1 MLETHKQQAT
11 SLNQIKPRTNMINFY
26 GKALPIFR
34 KCMRIS
40 TIIVGI
46 QMCFSTLLVA
56 KVTKAQEMNFK
67 VVKAS
72 LKQVFKRIEQQANV
86 TFVYDEQIIN
96 ALPVLTLNIKKQ
108 QLSEVLAQ
116 LRGQTSLQFKLVG
129 NYIGVAEN
137 SENMP
142 ALSLSASENGKPIKI
157 TGYVRD
163 ATGQPISGVSVLVKG
178 TKIATSTNTAGQFS
192 IEANLGDVLE
202 FSYLGF
208 NKKEVTVSSPAALS
222 VLLDEDSKLL
232 SEVVVTALGVKKERK
247 ALGYSVTEV
256 KGESLTQARDNNV
269 MNSLVG
275 KVAGLNVS
283 SVAGGVGA
291 SSNVIIRG
299 VSSISQTN
307 QPLYVINGIPM
318 ESQPNSLKGNQ
329 YDNAPD
335 LGDAIG
341 NINPDDI
348 ETISVLKGAAASALY
363 GYRGKAGVILI
374 TTKSGKGNSIEFNS
388 NYVMEKVFDPTD
400 WQYIYGQGANGI
412 KPANQLSAFSAGQ
425 SSWGAKLDGTDVVQ
439 FDGVSRP
446 YTAQSNNI
454 NNFFRTGGT
463 ATNTLAL
470 NKSFEGGSI
479 RFSASDLSNRAITP
493 NSGLNRQS
501 FNLNG
506 NYNINKHL
514 TVDARANYILE
525 QAKNRPFVS
534 DGAGNSSYNVTL
546 LPTSVDVLTLKK
558 TVNADGSEYGYS
570 GNTFATNP
578 WFAANN
584 FVNNTK
590 RERFLSSLS
599 LRYNFDNG
607 AFIQGRA
614 GRDGYTDRYT
624 SVVPTGTAYRPLG
637 SMSESTTKFSDLNTD
652 ILAGKSFKANDLT
665 ITPNIGG
672 SFRKTQS
679 EQIILNGTTFAVPYV
694 YVITNATAQAT
705 PTYLPSNSEVLS
717 VYGTLDL
724 SYKNFL
730 FLNGSIRNDWFS
742 TLATPGKDNALNAL
756 YPSVNG
762 SFVFSELI
770 SKDWLSFGK
779 LRAGF
784 AQVGQATIPYQTQL
798 AYNFNN
804 ATLNGRPLGLIAN
817 QAIPN
822 DALVSS
828 IASEFEIGTELRFFK
843 DRLNVDLTWYNKNSK
858 DEIVQAPTSVTSGY
872 VGAILNI
879 GQLRNRGIEALI
891 SGIPV
896 KTDNFEWTTSLN
908 GSINNNTVVA
918 LAEGQKSLPGATS
931 RTGNGFTQM
940 VVGLPASQV
949 MALDYK
955 RDDQGNILKDQ
966 SGAPLQGDLK
976 PYGSAYAK
984 YVAGWTNEFKYKN
997 VNFSFLIDGKFG
1009 GKIFSA
1015 TDYYGYILG
1024 LHKATLENRDALGA
1038 NAATYYTAVANNVSS
1053 VFVQNADFI
1062 KFRQVMLGYT
1072 FPGKMFNNVIQ
1083 GATLSFV
1090 GRNLFYISKKT
1101 DNIDPES
1108 DYSPLTKGLELGGV
1122 PPSRT
1127 FGLNLSVK
1135 F

>member
-1 MLETHKQQAT
+1 
-11 SLNQIKPRTNMINFY
+11 MINFY
-26 GKALPIFR
+26 GKVLPILR

-40 TIIVGI
+40 TIIIGI
-46 QMCFSTLLVA
+46 QICFTTILAA
-56 KVTKAQEMNFK
+56 KATKAQEMNFK
-67 VVKAS
+67 LVKAS
-72 LKQVFKRIEQQANV
+72 VKQVFKRIEQQANV
-86 TFVYDEQIIN
+86 TFVYDEQVLGN
-96 ALPVLTLNIKKQ
+96 LPSLSLNIRKQ
-108 QLSEVLAQ
+108 QLSEVLNQ
-116 LRGQTSLQFKLVG
+116 LREKTSLEFKLVG
-129 NYIGVAEN
+129 NYIGVAQNRE
-137 SENMP
+137 SMP
-142 ALSLSASENGKPIKI
+142 ALSLSSGGSTNAIKI
-157 TGYVRD
+157 SGSVRD
-163 ATGQPISGVSVLVKG
+163 ATGQPLVGVSIAVKG
-178 TKIATSTNTAGQFS
+178 SKNATTTNGNGQFA
-192 IEANLGDVLE
+192 IEANLGDVLV
-202 FSYLGF
+202 FSYIGYT
-208 NKKEVTVSSPAALS
+208 KKEVTITSPSIS

-291 SSNVIIRG
+291 STNVVIRG

-307 QPLYVINGIPM
+307 QPLYVVNGIPM

-341 NINPDDI
+341 NLNPDDI
-348 ETISVLKGAAASALY
+348 ETVSVLKGAAASALY

-388 NYVMEKVFDPTD
+388 NYVMEKVSDPTD

-412 KPANQLSAFSAGQ
+412 KPTNTLSAFQSGQ
-425 SSWGAKLDGTDVVQ
+425 SSWGAKLDGSSVVQ

-446 YTAQSNNI
+446 YTAQTNNI
-454 NNFFRTGGT
+454 KNFFRTGAT

-470 NKSFEGGSI
+470 NKSFDGGSV
-479 RFSASDLSNRAITP
+479 RFSASDLSNKAITP
-493 NSGLNRQS
+493 GSSLNRQS
-501 FNLNG
+501 FNLSG
-506 NYNINKHL
+506 NYNIDKHL
-514 TVDARANYILE
+514 TVDARVSYILE
-525 QAKNRPFVS
+525 QAKNRPFLS

-558 TVNADGSEYGYS
+558 AVNDNGTEYAYS

-578 WFAANN
+578 WFAAEK

-590 RERFLSSLS
+590 RERILSSIN

-614 GRDGYTDRYT
+614 GRDAYTDRYT
-624 SVVPTGTAYRPLG
+624 SVVPTGTAYRLDG
-637 SMSESTTKFSDLNTD
+637 SMSESTTKFADLNTD
-652 ILAGKSFKANDLT
+652 VLFGKSFKVSDFS
-665 ITPNIGG
+665 ITPNVGG
-672 SFRKTQS
+672 SFRRTKS
-679 EQIILNGTTFAVPYV
+679 EQFILNGTSFAVPYV
-694 YVITNATAQAT
+694 YVITNAKNQST
-705 PTYLPSNSEVLS
+705 PTYTPSDLEVLS
-717 VYGTLDL
+717 IYGTLDL
-724 SYKNFL
+724 SYKSYL
-730 FLNGSIRNDWFS
+730 FLNGSLRNDWFS

-762 SFVFSELI
+762 SFVFSELMD
-770 SKDWLSFGK
+770 KGWLSFGK

-784 AQVGQATIPYQTQL
+784 AQVGQATTPYQTQL

-804 ATLNGRPLGLIAN
+804 ATLNGKPLGIIAN
-817 QAIPN
+817 QLVPN
-822 DALVSS
+822 SSLVAS
-828 IASEFEIGTELRFFK
+828 IASEFEIGTELRFLK
-843 DRLNVDLTWYNKNSK
+843 DRLTLDFTWYNKNSK
-858 DEIVQAPTSVTSGY
+858 DEIVSAPASVTSGY
-872 VGAILNI
+872 SGAILNI

-896 KTDNFEWTTSLN
+896 KSEHFQWTSSLN
-908 GSINNNTVVA
+908 GSINNNMVVA
-918 LAEGQKSLPGATS
+918 LADGQKSLPGSTS
-931 RTGNGFTQM
+931 RTGNGFTQLI
-940 VVGLPASQV
+940 VGLPAFQV
-949 MALDYK
+949 MAFDYK
-955 RDDQGNILKDQ
+955 RDAGGNIIKDA
-966 SGAPLQGDLK
+966 SGAPVQGDLK

-984 YVAGWTNEFKYKN
+984 YVAGWNNEFKYKN
-997 VNFSFLIDGKFG
+997 FNFSFLIDGKFG
-1009 GKIFSA
+1009 GKIFSG
-1015 TDYYGYILG
+1015 TDYYAYVLG
-1024 LHKATLENRDALGA
+1024 LHKGTLENRDALGT

-1053 VFVQNADFI
+1053 LFVQNADFI
-1062 KFRQVMLGYT
+1062 KFRQIMLGYT
-1072 FPGKMFNNVIQ
+1072 FPGKMFKNAIQ
-1083 GATLSFV
+1083 GATLSLV
-1090 GRNLFYISKKT
+1090 GRNLFYLMKKT

-1108 DYSPLTKGLELGGV
+1108 DYSPVAKGLELGGV